1 VSDVDNDHPTGT
13 VVRRTGRALAVG
25 SMAVASLGLA
35 LVLTPRVGL
44 PHGPSRLPA
53 VSDAAAT
60 TSTDFEAAFQ
70 TNTGEPWTVGS
81 AGDSSFRLGMASG
94 TNPAIGVLPTGY
106 EVAFQ
111 ANTGALWTVGN
122 DGNSDWGLGMAAKT
136 SPSLA
141 TVAGGGFEVAF
152 QANTGALWTVGN
164 AGNRDWGLGLRPG
177 TSPSISGLSGGGF
190 EVAFQANTGALWT
203 VGNAGNLD
211 WGLGLRPGTSPAV
224 TGLAGGGFETAFQAN
239 IGSLW
244 TVGNAGNLDWG
255 LGLAAGTSP
264 SIAALAGGGFEVA
277 FQANTGALWTV
288 GNAGNRN
295 WGLGLAPGTSPSIG
309 GPIQA
314 ATAPPSPLSIATPGT
329 FGPTASGVLTGK
341 VVAVDPGHNGDN
353 YLDPSYINALI
364 WNGREAEACDTTGT
378 ETDSGYTEAEFNFN
392 VATDLMADLRAEGA
406 TVVLTRTNNTSVG
419 PCVTERAAI
428 GNEVQANAAVAIH
441 ADGGPV
447 DGRGYAILEPV
458 ADGINNAVIAPSAVL
473 GNDLRNAF
481 GPVTGEPV
489 SSYDGVDGIQPRDDL
504 AGINLTTVPK
514 VFIEC
519 ANMRNPTDAALTTNP
534 AWQALAARGIAAGI
548 TTFLT

>member
-141 TVAGGGFEVAF
+141 TVAGGGFETAF
-152 QANTGALWTVGN
+152 QANIGALWTVGN
-164 AGNRDWGLGLRPG
+164 AGNR
-177 TSPSISGLSGGGF
+177 
-190 EVAFQANTGALWT
+190 
-203 VGNAGNLD
+203 
-211 WGLGLRPGTSPAV
+211 
-224 TGLAGGGFETAFQAN
+224 
-239 IGSLW
+239 
-244 TVGNAGNLDWG
+244 DWG

-428 GNEVQANAAVAIH
+428 GNEVHANAAVAIH